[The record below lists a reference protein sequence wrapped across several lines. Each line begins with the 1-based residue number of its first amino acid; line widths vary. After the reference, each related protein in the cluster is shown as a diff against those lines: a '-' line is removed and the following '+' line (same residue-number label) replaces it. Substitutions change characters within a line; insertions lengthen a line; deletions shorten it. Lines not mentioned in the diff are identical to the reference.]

1 MTALE
6 GITILDLSYQ
16 GPGPFCTAILSDLG
30 ASVTRITPP
39 ASAGA
44 RQTTWESDQ
53 RQAAYSAS
61 NRNKKSILLNLK
73 SEEGRRIFHRLAEKA
88 DVIVE
93 GFRPGVVQRLSIDY
107 ETIAAINPRI
117 VYCAVTGY
125 GQDGPYA
132 HLPGHDINYI
142 SFAGVLDLIGEPDR
156 PPVIPL
162 NLVADYGAGGMSAAI
177 GILSAIVAREKT
189 GRGQYVDISL
199 TDTTISLLTQVL
211 LDPYFMTGLAPGRG
225 EHALSG
231 AHPCYAIYRT
241 KDGGYISLGCLEPW
255 LWENLCRE
263 IGRQDF
269 IPYNM
274 TRSPVSEADGK
285 WQEIRGFLTDMF
297 LTATGDEWFRRM
309 RDKNIP
315 IGKVL
320 SLKEVF
326 ADPQVLHRGMVM
338 ELDHPTE
345 GKVRQVGIGIKLS
358 DTPGE
363 FRDFASPAG
372 ADTDETLAGLGYSED
387 RIKELRRDGVI

>member
-6 GITILDLSYQ
+6 GIQILDLSYQ

-39 ASAGA
+39 SSAGA
-44 RQTTWESDQ
+44 RQTTLESDH
-53 RQAAYSAS
+53 RQAASSAS
-61 NRNKKSILLNLK
+61 NRNKNSILLNLK

-93 GFRPGVVQRLSIDY
+93 GFRPGVVRRLGIDY
-107 ETIAAINPRI
+107 ETISAINPRI
-117 VYCAVTGY
+117 VYCSVTGY

-132 HLPGHDINYI
+132 QLPGHDINYI
-142 SFAGVLDLIGEPDR
+142 SLAGVLGLIGEPDR

-177 GILSAIVAREKT
+177 GILSAIIAREKT

-199 TDTTISLLTQVL
+199 TDTTISLLTQIL
-211 LDPYFMTGLAPGRG
+211 LDPYFMTGAAPGRG
-225 EHALSG
+225 EHVLSG
-231 AHPCYAIYRT
+231 AHHCYSIYRT

-263 IGRQDF
+263 IGREDF

-274 TRSPVSEADGK
+274 TRSPVSERDGK
-285 WQEIRGFLTDMF
+285 WQEIRGFLTDLFM
-297 LTATGDEWFRRM
+297 TRTRDEWFERM

-326 ADPQVLHRGMVM
+326 TDPQVLHRGMLM
-338 ELDHPTE
+338 ELEHPTE
-345 GKVRQVGIGIKLS
+345 GKVRQVGVGIKLS

-363 FRDFASPAG
+363 FRNFASPTG
-372 ADTDETLAGLGYSED
+372 ADTDETLKGLGYSEAK
-387 RIKELRRDGVI
+387 IGELRRDGVI